1 MKWDALSS
9 TLAVTSICTRNW
21 WWVKSALHTFRWASA
36 HSNTKSSFCLFSPTV
51 YMKKKSL
58 LRLMYLYYLLS
69 NPFKV
74 VFLSCWRNPAHA
86 KNNMS
91 NLQNFFFFNLL
102 NGYFKIAAASL
113 SHWSWPNS
121 VQLIALLWSPTFG
134 SLVPKGIIDK
144 QLEHSLHL
152 EIRFAKNAFD
162 CESKHTH
169 RHAQT
174 GTPGRGWENHLW
186 KAVNIAHSFFWD
198 VLLWLGPGCGSK
210 LLVQE
215 KNHAQRWK
223 MNSLRS

>member
-1 MKWDALSS
+1 MGEISFTYFQMSL
-9 TLAVTSICTRNW
+9 
-21 WWVKSALHTFRWASA
+21 A
-36 HSNTKSSFCLFSPTV
+36 HSNTKPSFLPFFSHCLHE
-51 YMKKKSL
+51 KKSL

-69 NPFKV
+69 NPFKLFFSAV
-74 VFLSCWRNPAHA
+74 GETLLMQKITCLIY
-86 KNNMS
+86 KT
-91 NLQNFFFFNLL
+91 FFFNLL

-174 GTPGRGWENHLW
+174 GTPGRG
-186 KAVNIAHSFFWD
+186 
-198 VLLWLGPGCGSK
+198 
-210 LLVQE
+210 
-215 KNHAQRWK
+215 
-223 MNSLRS
+223 